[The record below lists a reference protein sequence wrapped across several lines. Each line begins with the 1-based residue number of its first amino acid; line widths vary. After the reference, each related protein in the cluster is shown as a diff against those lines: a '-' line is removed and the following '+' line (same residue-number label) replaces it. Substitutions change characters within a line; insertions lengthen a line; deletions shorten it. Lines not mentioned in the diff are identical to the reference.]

1 MLNERQQ
8 HGKGYRE
15 QDGCDNASDAKCD
28 RKSFMTETLF
38 AIFSE

>member
-28 RKSFMTETLF
+28 REKLHD
-38 AIFSE
+38 